1 MASLKSSP
9 AWKALKAHQKETA
22 RAHMRDLFAEDPGR
36 FEAFSL
42 ARGGLFLDY
51 SKNRITAE
59 TMALLMDLA
68 READVEGW
76 RGKMAAGD
84 PVNASEGRAALHMAL
99 RAPLG
104 GNGGGN
110 GAGDG
115 NGTAPNLGGVMPA
128 VREAREKIG
137 LMAEAVRQGQW
148 TGETGKPVE
157 TVVHIG
163 TGGSHQGPAM
173 AVAALRPFRRSG
185 PDIRFVANVDG
196 QEITNALDGLAP
208 ETTLFIVASKTF
220 ATQETITNA
229 LTARTWLMDALGHDA
244 VQKHFIAVTA
254 DAKAATDFGIRAE
267 NTLPVWD
274 WVGGR
279 TSLWSAMGLPVAI
292 AIGQDR
298 FEDLLAGAHDMDRH
312 FLEAPLDANMP
323 VILGLIG
330 IWNIDFLGAGALA
343 ILPYDE
349 RLAGLPG
356 HLRQLEMESNGKSVT
371 RDGGPAQ
378 AGTAPVVFGETGTR
392 SQHAFHQAL
401 HQGRRLIASDFIAA
415 LENPAPAPGHHR
427 ILLAHFLAQ
436 SEALMAGQT
445 KSEAKAA
452 MKADGVK
459 GADAKTQLPHR
470 VFEGNRPSN
479 TLLLDRLDPFTLGQL
494 IALYEHKVFV
504 QAAVWRINPFDQ
516 WGVEHGK
523 NLAGPILAELLG
535 GDATGSH
542 SASTRGLIGRIKAGK
557 AETA

>member
-22 RAHMRDLFAEDPGR
+22 RVHMRDLFAEDPGR

-42 ARGGLFLDY
+42 SRGGLFLDY

-68 READVEGW
+68 RDADVEDW

-99 RAPLG
+99 RHPADGGQVNALG
-104 GNGGGN
+104 V
-110 GAGDG
+110 DI
-115 NGTAPNLGGVMPA
+115 MPA
-128 VREAREKIG
+128 VQEARKKIG

-157 TVVHIG
+157 TIVHIG

-173 AVAALRPFRRSG
+173 AVAALRPYRQSG
-185 PDIRFVANVDG
+185 PAIRFVANIDG
-196 QEITNALDGLAP
+196 AEITGALEGLTP

-229 LTARTWLMDALGHDA
+229 LTARTWLMDALGKDA
-244 VQKHFIAVTA
+244 VQKHFIAVSA
-254 DAKAATDFGIRAE
+254 DAKAASDFGIRAE

-292 AIGQDR
+292 ACGMDR

-343 ILPYDE
+343 VLPYEE

-378 AGTAPVVFGETGTR
+378 AGTAPVVFGEPGTR
-392 SQHAFHQAL
+392 GQHAFHQAL

-415 LENPAPAPGHHR
+415 LENPAPAPGHHQ

-452 MKADGVK
+452 MKADGIK
-459 GADAKTQLPHR
+459 GEKAKTQLPHR

-479 TLLLDRLDPFTLGQL
+479 TILLDRLDPFALGQL

-504 QAAVWRINPFDQ
+504 QAAVWQINPFDQ

-523 NLAGPILAELLG
+523 ALAGPILAELQG
-535 GDATGSH
+535 ADATGSH

-557 AETA
+557 AETP

>member
-1 MASLKSSP
+1 MASLKSSA

-22 RAHMRDLFAEDPGR
+22 RVHMRDLFAEDPDR

-42 ARGGLFLDY
+42 NRGGLFLDY

-99 RAPLG
+99 RHPADGGPVKALG
-104 GNGGGN
+104 V
-110 GAGDG
+110 D
-115 NGTAPNLGGVMPA
+115 VMPA
-128 VREAREKIG
+128 VREAREKMG
-137 LMAEAVRQGQW
+137 LMAEAVRRGQW

-173 AVAALRPFRRSG
+173 AVAALRPYHQSG
-185 PDIRFVANVDG
+185 PDLRFVANIDG
-196 QEITNALDGLAP
+196 AQITGALEGLSP

-220 ATQETITNA
+220 TTQETITNA
-229 LTARTWLMDALGHDA
+229 LFARTWLREALGKGA
-244 VQKHFIAVTA
+244 VQKHFIAVSA

-292 AIGQDR
+292 ACGMDR

-312 FLEAPLDANMP
+312 FLEAPVDANMP

-343 ILPYDE
+343 VLPYDE
-349 RLAGLPG
+349 RLAELPG

-378 AGTAPVVFGETGTR
+378 AGNAPVVFGETGTR
-392 SQHAFHQAL
+392 SQHTFHQAL

-445 KSEAKAA
+445 KSQARAA

-459 GADAKTQLPHR
+459 GEEAKTQLPHR

-523 NLAGPILAELLG
+523 DLAGPILAELQG
-535 GDATGSH
+535 ADATGSH

-557 AETA
+557 AETP

>member
-42 ARGGLFLDY
+42 SRGGLFLDY

-84 PVNASEGRAALHMAL
+84 PVNASQGRAALHMAL
-99 RAPLG
+99 RHPADG
-104 GNGGGN
+104 GPIN
-110 GAGDG
+110 ADG
-115 NGTAPNLGGVMPA
+115 KDVMPA
-128 VREAREKIG
+128 VLGAREKMRAISE
-137 LMAEAVRQGQW
+137 EA
-148 TGETGKPVE
+148 KNFK

-173 AVAALRPFRRSG
+173 AVAALRPYRQSG

-196 QEITNALDGLAP
+196 QEITNALDGLTP

-229 LTARTWLMDALGHDA
+229 LTARTWLMDALGKDA
-244 VQKHFIAVTA
+244 VQKHFIAVSA
-254 DAKAATDFGIRAE
+254 DAKAATGFGIRAE

-274 WVGGR
+274 WAGGR

-298 FEDLLAGAHDMDRH
+298 FEDLLAGAHDMDQH
-312 FLEAPLDANMP
+312 FLEAPPGANMP

-330 IWNIDFLGAGALA
+330 IWNIDFLGATALA

-392 SQHAFHQAL
+392 SQHTFHQAL

-415 LENPAPAPGHHR
+415 LENPAPAPGHHQ

-479 TLLLDRLDPFTLGQL
+479 TILLDRLDPFTLGQL

-504 QAAVWRINPFDQ
+504 QAAVWQINPFDQ

-523 NLAGPILAELLG
+523 NLAGPILAELQG
-535 GDATGSH
+535 ADATGSH

-557 AETA
+557 AETP